1 MGKKGLELVKI
12 YAVVGLHDFID
23 RFCLVAFP
31 VPDGETFIAIAPE
44 LRFFI
49 AEKVMATR
57 HHQKAIASKLVKDN
71 FRDSFFKHGLIS
83 FQNRARPSVRP
94 RCLC

>member
-1 MGKKGLELVKI
+1 MKVPPVFLEAGIHSCYMGKKGLELVKI

-44 LRFFI
+44 LHAVGVIR
-49 AEKVMATR
+49 
-57 HHQKAIASKLVKDN
+57 L
-71 FRDSFFKHGLIS
+71 
-83 FQNRARPSVRP
+83 
-94 RCLC
+94 